1 MSELIPCSGCQRH
14 VQANEAACPF
24 CGATLSKVNPC
35 NGRCSGPTAARV
47 AKAALVAAG
56 AAILGVGCSS
66 VTPPYGGVPIFDAG
80 TQSHPDAG
88 DATDSAPDAKDGS
101 K

>member
-1 MSELIPCSGCQRH
+1 MSELIPCPGCQRH
-14 VQANEAACPF
+14 VQSDEAVCPF
-24 CGATLSKVNPC
+24 CGATVSAGAPC

-56 AAILGVGCSS
+56 AAVLGAACWS
-66 VTPPYGGVPIFDAG
+66 VAPPYGGFPSFDAG
-80 TQSHPDAG
+80 TQSHPDAE
-88 DATDSAPDAKDGS
+88 APTDGGADAKDGS